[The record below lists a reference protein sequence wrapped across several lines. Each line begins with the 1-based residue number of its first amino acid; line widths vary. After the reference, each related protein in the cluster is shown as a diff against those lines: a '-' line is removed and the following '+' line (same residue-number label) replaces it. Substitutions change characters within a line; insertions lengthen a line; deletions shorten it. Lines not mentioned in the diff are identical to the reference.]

1 MLGIFDGKNY
11 FYKFCGIRALAKVN
25 ESSVMIEEYMRDV
38 LGDPDFLEIMN
49 KEEKL
54 QIFGSIFSRCPSKFK
69 LSPGHKVTF
78 QILSDCKEIVQRWT
92 IICKVKPRQSMGV
105 PSERQEQLFST
116 IVSHA
121 SHISRLVALFHR
133 KADAHIRLTSLG
145 SADNIVYP
153 RHIKNQERYGSLS
166 EETYLC
172 DTLPSLDEI
181 KNTMEKARVDA
192 KMELEALG
200 VCLGDSDDKIFNFDA
215 RLAFKL
221 SESLEA
227 PAPTDDDAFEFDECE
242 EVACEGED
250 TFNFIDSYEK
260 SLLKSIEGAQLTD
273 YSSLLESRLIKYCE
287 KEKPVRDTDQEILS
301 SPFIVITREDGA
313 VVTFKKQTI
322 VWLCENG
329 VKKQSND
336 RLKRAI
342 TQSSNF
348 LLAQKLIINF
358 SEKRKIRIGDWC
370 MFKSDVTG
378 RGQIKN
384 FNIRMIRIQNALCR
398 KFSDDYTWD
407 PNAIFIIRL

>member
-1 MLGIFDGKNY
+1 MLIVRLGKDNTPQLFKPWLFSSQPCESY
-11 FYKFCGIRALAKVN
+11 FKACRSFSPVGSTQLTFT
-25 ESSVMIEEYMRDV
+25 
-38 LGDPDFLEIMN
+38 LLDFLIH
-49 KEEKL
+49 
-54 QIFGSIFSRCPSKFK
+54 RC
-69 LSPGHKVTF
+69 
-78 QILSDCKEIVQRWT
+78 
-92 IICKVKPRQSMGV
+92 
-105 PSERQEQLFST
+105 
-116 IVSHA
+116 
-121 SHISRLVALFHR
+121 R

-336 RLKRAI
+336 RLKRV

-358 SEKRKIRIGDWC
+358 PEKRKIRIGDWC

-378 RGQIKN
+378 RGKKKKQRVLVGRVLSFMLMSGGKNEMKQIIYNWDGEKN
-384 FNIRMIRIQNALCR
+384 VGAQCDWYCFDHVNQQLTVR
-398 KFSDDYTWD
+398 
-407 PNAIFIIRL
+407 FIEQPMFAHGYHCLVIIYVVCLPCDK